1 MNKKIWS
8 AACGAIVAGAMTAV
22 FAQQPPPSS
31 ASQSPST
38 SAKTLTVT
46 GCVARAEQSP
56 TGTSGTT
63 GAASTT
69 EPKFI
74 LTNAALGTSTSPGA
88 TGTSGSASAPATAI
102 ASEYRLD
109 ATDAKLSEHVGH
121 KVEITGTVEKAS
133 ASEMKP
139 PSSAANS
146 PILKVDNVK
155 MVATSCSGQ

>member
-8 AACGAIVAGAMTAV
+8 AACGAIVAGAVSVA
-22 FAQQPPPSS
+22 FAQAPTSS
-31 ASQSPST
+31 ASQSQSM

-56 TGTSGTT
+56 TGTSGMT
-63 GAASTT
+63 GATSAT

-74 LTNAALGTSTSPGA
+74 LTNAALGSSTTPGA
-88 TGTSGSASAPATAI
+88 TGTTGTAAAPATSV

-109 ATDAKLSEHVGH
+109 ASDAKLSEHIGH

-133 ASEMKP
+133 ASEQKP
-139 PSSAANS
+139 SASAANS
-146 PILKVDNVK
+146 PILKVDTVK
-155 MVATSCSGQ
+155 MLASSCSGQ

>member
-8 AACGAIVAGAMTAV
+8 AACGAIVASAMTAV
-22 FAQQPPPSS
+22 FAQQPPTSS

-56 TGTSGTT
+56 TGTSGTS
-63 GAASTT
+63 GATTT
-69 EPKFI
+69 EAKFI
-74 LTNAALGTSTSPGA
+74 LTNAALGSSSSA

-155 MVATSCSGQ
+155 MVAASCSGQ